1 MNPRQSKKEPL
12 KVWEVVGMKIRM
24 RVGAEERCCG
34 QGGGQG
40 VAGGQPHKPG
50 FISELRD
57 RQTRRE
63 TEGWG
68 EETLPPRL
76 VPGLHVPALAPTD
89 GAAGGA
95 TPLLPAPDSALF
107 RARIIRFTLIIGL

>member
-1 MNPRQSKKEPL
+1 
-12 KVWEVVGMKIRM
+12 MKIRT
-24 RVGAEERCCG
+24 RAGAEERCCG
-34 QGGGQG
+34 QGSGQG
-40 VAGGQPHKPG
+40 VAAGQPHNPG

-76 VPGLHVPALAPTD
+76 VPGLYVPALAPID
-89 GAAGGA
+89 GAAGDVPPFPPPSPPR
-95 TPLLPAPDSALF
+95 TLHCSAL
-107 RARIIRFTLIIGL
+107 G